1 MSIFLIS
8 ANVNLIL
15 LILLIIM
22 YKLEEMK
29 VNLLEEKWIF

>member
-8 ANVNLIL
+8 ANVNFIL